1 MIPKSVVNFATQ
13 SNLGAYL
20 MFQDYFNHYRSQNGA
35 KNVDFSTVDQ
45 DGKAISFSEKEA
57 LMNAALKREI
67 LRVAGI
73 QNFDEFPLETWVT
86 NPSLS
91 WATFAVVNAMV
102 DMILPETLI
111 DNIGL
116 YTDIKNIG
124 WGDSA
129 NFDIEANGLFVVS
142 KGGRAQKRTNVHKQF
157 KGSIS
162 IVPEPRQ
169 MTVGVS
175 LYRVL
180 SGAESLAAFV
190 MKAVRSIESQITVD
204 AYNAFSAAMVALPNT
219 ATTGLQISGYTQAGL
234 VRLCQQVGAWTG
246 QKPIVVGTAL
256 ALLNVLP
263 DDANYRYELES
274 DYVKLGYVRT
284 AFGYDTLMLPKVADW
299 ATPWGMVV
307 SDDYLWILAPGS
319 QKILKLVIE
328 GSTLSHTDGAWDNA
342 NLSQNFTMVKSYG
355 IGVVTN
361 TTAGVIAL

>member
-1 MIPKSVVNFATQ
+1 MIPRNVVNFATEAH
-13 SNLGAYL
+13 LGPYL

-35 KNVDFSTVDQ
+35 KTVEFSKVDQ
-45 DGKAISFSEKEA
+45 DGKAISFAEKET

-73 QNFDEFPLETWVT
+73 SNFDEFPLETWVT

-91 WATFAVVNAMV
+91 WATFAVVNTMV
-102 DMILPETLI
+102 DMILPNIMI
-111 DNIGL
+111 DSIGMF
-116 YTDIKNIG
+116 TDIKNIG

-162 IVPEPRQ
+162 ILPEPRQ
-169 MTVGVS
+169 LTVGVS

-180 SGAESLAAFV
+180 SGAESLADFV
-190 MKAVRSIESQITVD
+190 MKAVRSIEAQVTVD
-204 AYNAFSAAMVALPNT
+204 AYNAFATAMAALPTT
-219 ATTGLQISGYTQAGL
+219 ATTGLQVSGYSQAAL
-234 VRLCQQVGAWTG
+234 MRLAQQVQAFTG
-246 QKPIVVGTAL
+246 QKPVIVGTSL

-263 DDANYRYELES
+263 EDVNYRYELDS
-274 DYVKLGYVRT
+274 DYVKMGYVRT
-284 AFGYDTLMLPKVADW
+284 AFGYDTLMLPQVADW
-299 ATPWGMVV
+299 ASPWGTVI
-307 SDDYLWILAPGS
+307 SDSYLWILAPGS
-319 QKILKLVIE
+319 QKLLKLVIE

-342 NLSQNFTMVKSYG
+342 NLSQNFTMIKSYG
-355 IGVVTN
+355 VGVVTN